1 MSLLF
6 TQVFNMSVSAGYIV
20 LAVLLLRL
28 ALKKAPRWLMLLL
41 WAAVGIRL
49 ICPFTFESLWSLIPS
64 VGQIHPV
71 VALDQHAPQYTE
83 YSGLNVLVTRL
94 NEDLLARPE
103 YDRLALLQSLMPVF
117 AAVWLTGILALT
129 AYSIICCLQVRRSV
143 LTAVRC
149 QDNVYQSEQ
158 VSSPFVFGFIQPKI
172 YLPFQISERN
182 MASVIAHEQAHIHRL
197 DHLWKPVGF
206 LLLTLHWF
214 NPLIWLGYA
223 LFCRDVESACDE
235 RVIRNLDRDARADY
249 AAALLS
255 CGAGKPKI
263 AACPLAFG
271 EVGVKKRIR
280 SVLNYRKP
288 AFWVI
293 AVALAVCLAAAVCFF
308 TEPVSIYHT
317 GVQSVSVKRIND
329 ELIELQ
335 IKHSLCYGRYGV
347 ELQSP
352 QDPMYVPDGAVKY
365 DGSLG
370 KNRILV
376 TFGDDDPAAS
386 LTRQFSFGQVVELP
400 NSPVRLLV
408 KLTNP
413 GSDHGFAL
421 YFGMDEDIQIEEVSG
436 VELDEQGGTIRIPI
450 RILSG
455 SQ

>member
-6 TQVFNMSVSAGYIV
+6 TQIFNMSVSASYIV

-28 ALKKAPRWLMLLL
+28 ALKKAPKWLSLLL
-41 WAAVGIRL
+41 WAVVGLRL
-49 ICPFTFESLWSLIPS
+49 ICPFTFESVWSLIPS
-64 VGQIHPV
+64 LGQIHPV

-83 YSGLNVLVTRL
+83 YSGLNMLVTRL

-103 YDRLALLQSLMPVF
+103 YDRLMLLQRLIPVF
-117 AAVWLTGILALT
+117 AVVWLAGILALT
-129 AYSIICCLQVRRSV
+129 AYSIISCLKVRRSV

-149 QDNVYQSEQ
+149 QDNVYQSEN
-158 VSSPFVFGFIQPKI
+158 VRSPFVFGLIKPKI
-172 YLPFQISERN
+172 YLPFQIGERS
-182 MASVIAHEQAHIHRL
+182 MTSVIAHEQAHIQRL
-197 DHLWKPVGF
+197 DHLWKPLGF
-206 LLLTLHWF
+206 FLLTLHWF
-214 NPLIWLGYA
+214 NPLIWLSYA
-223 LFCRDVESACDE
+223 LFCRDLELACDE

-255 CGAGKPKI
+255 SSVSKPKI

-271 EVGVKKRIR
+271 EVGVQKRIK
-280 SVLNYRKP
+280 SALSYRKP
-288 AFWVI
+288 VLWVT
-293 AVALAVCLAAAVCFF
+293 AVALAVCLVAAVCFF
-308 TEPVSIYHT
+308 TEPVSIYNT
-317 GVQSVSVKRIND
+317 GVQRVSVKRIND

-352 QDPMYVPDGAVKY
+352 QDPMYVPDGAVQY

-376 TFGDDDPAAS
+376 TFGDDDPAVS
-386 LTRQFSFGQVVELP
+386 LVRQFSFGQVVELKNAP
-400 NSPVRLLV
+400 IRILG

-436 VELDEQGGTIRIPI
+436 AELDEQGGTIRIPI
-450 RILSG
+450 RILSD
-455 SQ
+455 

>member
-6 TQVFNMSVSAGYIV
+6 TQIFNMSVSASYIV

-28 ALKKAPRWLMLLL
+28 ALKKAPKWLSLLL

-49 ICPFTFESLWSLIPS
+49 VCPFTFESMWSLIPS
-64 VGQIHPV
+64 LGQIHPV

-83 YSGLNVLVTRL
+83 YSGLNMLVIRL

-103 YDRLALLQSLMPVF
+103 YDRLMLLQRLIPVF
-117 AAVWLTGILALT
+117 AVVWLAGILTLT
-129 AYSIICCLQVRRSV
+129 TYSIISCLKVRRSV

-158 VSSPFVFGFIQPKI
+158 VSSPFVFGLIKPKI
-172 YLPFQISERN
+172 YLPFQIGERS
-182 MASVIAHEQAHIHRL
+182 MTSVIAHEQAHIQRL
-197 DHLWKPVGF
+197 DHLWKPLGF
-206 LLLTLHWF
+206 FLLTLHWF
-214 NPLIWLGYA
+214 NPLIWLSYV
-223 LFCRDVESACDE
+223 LFCRDLELACDE
-235 RVIRNLDRDARADY
+235 RVIRNLGRDARADY

-255 CGAGKPKI
+255 SSVSKPKI

-271 EVGVKKRIR
+271 EVGVQKRIK
-280 SVLNYRKP
+280 SALSYRKP
-288 AFWVI
+288 VLWVT
-293 AVALAVCLAAAVCFF
+293 AVALAVCLVAAVCFF
-308 TEPVSIYHT
+308 TEPVSIYNT
-317 GVQSVSVKRIND
+317 GIQRVSVKRIND

-335 IKHSLCYGRYGV
+335 IKHSLCYSGYSV
-347 ELQSP
+347 KLQSP
-352 QDPMYVPDGAVKY
+352 QDPMYVPDGAVQY

-376 TFGDDDPAAS
+376 TFGDDDPAVS
-386 LTRQFSFGQVVELP
+386 LVRQFSFGEVVELKNAP
-400 NSPVRLLV
+400 IRILG

-436 VELDEQGGTIRIPI
+436 AELDEQGGTIRIPI

-455 SQ
+455 

>member
-6 TQVFNMSVSAGYIV
+6 TQIFNMSVSASYIV

-28 ALKKAPRWLMLLL
+28 ALKKAPKWLSLLL
-41 WAAVGIRL
+41 WAVVGLRL
-49 ICPFTFESLWSLIPS
+49 ICPFTFESVWSLIPRL
-64 VGQIHPV
+64 GQIHPV

-83 YSGLNVLVTRL
+83 YSGLNMLVTRL

-103 YDRLALLQSLMPVF
+103 YDRLMLLQRLIPVF
-117 AAVWLTGILALT
+117 AVLWLAGILALT
-129 AYSIICCLQVRRSV
+129 AYSIISCLKVRRNV

-149 QDNVYQSEQ
+149 QVTVYQSEN
-158 VSSPFVFGFIQPKI
+158 VRSPFVFGLIKPKI
-172 YLPFQISERN
+172 YLPFQIGERS
-182 MASVIAHEQAHIHRL
+182 MTSVIAHEQAHIQRL
-197 DHLWKPVGF
+197 DHLWKPLGF
-206 LLLTLHWF
+206 FLLTLHWF
-214 NPLIWLGYA
+214 NPLIWLSYV
-223 LFCRDVESACDE
+223 LFCRDLELACDE

-255 CGAGKPKI
+255 SSVSKPKI

-271 EVGVKKRIR
+271 EVGVQKRIKAAL
-280 SVLNYRKP
+280 SYRKP
-288 AFWVI
+288 VLWVT
-293 AVALAVCLAAAVCFF
+293 AVALAVCLVAAVCFF
-308 TEPVSIYHT
+308 TEPVSIYNT
-317 GVQSVSVKRIND
+317 GVQRVSVKRIND

-352 QDPMYVPDGAVKY
+352 QDPMYVPDGAVQY

-376 TFGDDDPAAS
+376 TFGDDDPAVS
-386 LTRQFSFGQVVELP
+386 LVRQFSFGQVVELKNAP
-400 NSPVRLLV
+400 IRILG

-436 VELDEQGGTIRIPI
+436 AELDEQGGIIRIPI
-450 RILSG
+450 RILSD
-455 SQ
+455 

>member
-6 TQVFNMSVSAGYIV
+6 TQIFNMSVSASYIV

-28 ALKKAPRWLMLLL
+28 ALKKAPKWLSLLL
-41 WAAVGIRL
+41 WVVVGIRL
-49 ICPFTFESLWSLIPS
+49 VCPFTFESVWSLIPS
-64 VGQIHPV
+64 LGQIHPV

-83 YSGLNVLVTRL
+83 YSGLNMLVTRL

-103 YDRLALLQSLMPVF
+103 YDRLMLLQRLIPVF
-117 AAVWLTGILALT
+117 AVVWLAGILALT
-129 AYSIICCLQVRRSV
+129 AYSIISCLRVRRSV

-158 VSSPFVFGFIQPKI
+158 VSSPFVFGLIKPKI

-182 MASVIAHEQAHIHRL
+182 MASVIAHEQAHIQRL
-197 DHLWKPVGF
+197 DHLWKPLGF
-206 LLLTLHWF
+206 FLLTLHWF
-214 NPLIWLGYA
+214 NPLIWLSYV
-223 LFCRDVESACDE
+223 LFCRDLELACDE

-255 CGAGKPKI
+255 SSVSKPKI

-271 EVGVKKRIR
+271 EVGVQKRIK
-280 SVLNYRKP
+280 SALSYRKP
-288 AFWVI
+288 VLWVT
-293 AVALAVCLAAAVCFF
+293 AVALAVCLVAAVCFF
-308 TEPVSIYHT
+308 TEPVSIYNT
-317 GVQSVSVKRIND
+317 GVQRVSVKRIND

-352 QDPMYVPDGAVKY
+352 QDPMYVPDGAVQY

-376 TFGDDDPAAS
+376 TFGDDDPAVS
-386 LTRQFSFGQVVELP
+386 LVRQFSFGQVVELKNAP
-400 NSPVRLLV
+400 IRILG

-436 VELDEQGGTIRIPI
+436 AELDEQGGIIRIPI
-450 RILSG
+450 RILSD
-455 SQ
+455 

>member
-6 TQVFNMSVSAGYIV
+6 TQIFNMSVSASYIV

-28 ALKKAPRWLMLLL
+28 ALKKAPKWLPLLL
-41 WAAVGIRL
+41 WAVVGIRL
-49 ICPFTFESLWSLIPS
+49 VCPFTFESVWSLIPS
-64 VGQIHPV
+64 LGQIHPV

-83 YSGLNVLVTRL
+83 YSGLNMLVTRL

-103 YDRLALLQSLMPVF
+103 YDRLMLLQRLIPVF
-117 AAVWLTGILALT
+117 AVVWLAGILALT
-129 AYSIICCLQVRRSV
+129 AYSIISCLKVRRNV

-149 QDNVYQSEQ
+149 QDNVYQSEN
-158 VSSPFVFGFIQPKI
+158 VRSPFVFGLIKPKI
-172 YLPFQISERN
+172 YLPFQIGERS
-182 MASVIAHEQAHIHRL
+182 MTSVIAHEQAHIQRL
-197 DHLWKPVGF
+197 DHLWKPLGF
-206 LLLTLHWF
+206 FLLTLHWF
-214 NPLIWLGYA
+214 NPLIWLSYA
-223 LFCRDVESACDE
+223 LFCRDLELACDE

-255 CGAGKPKI
+255 SSVSKPKI

-271 EVGVKKRIR
+271 EVGVQKRIK
-280 SVLNYRKP
+280 SALSYRKP
-288 AFWVI
+288 VLWVT
-293 AVALAVCLAAAVCFF
+293 AVALAVCLVAAVCFF
-308 TEPVSIYHT
+308 TEPVSIYNT
-317 GVQSVSVKRIND
+317 GVQRVSVKRIND

-352 QDPMYVPDGAVKY
+352 QDPMYVPDGAVQY

-376 TFGDDDPAAS
+376 TFGDDDPAVS
-386 LTRQFSFGQVVELP
+386 LVRQFSFGQVVELKNAP
-400 NSPVRLLV
+400 IRILG

-436 VELDEQGGTIRIPI
+436 AELDEQGGIIRIPI
-450 RILSG
+450 RILSD
-455 SQ
+455 

>member
-6 TQVFNMSVSAGYIV
+6 TQIFNMSVSASYIV

-28 ALKKAPRWLMLLL
+28 ALKKAPKWLSLLL

-49 ICPFTFESLWSLIPS
+49 VCPFAFESVWSLIPGL
-64 VGQIHPV
+64 GQIHPV

-83 YSGLNVLVTRL
+83 YSGLNMLVTRL

-103 YDRLALLQSLMPVF
+103 YDRLMLLQRLIPVF
-117 AAVWLTGILALT
+117 AVVWLVGILALT
-129 AYSIICCLQVRRSV
+129 AYSIISCLKVRRSV

-158 VSSPFVFGFIQPKI
+158 VSSPFVFGLIKPKI
-172 YLPFQISERN
+172 YLPFQIGERS
-182 MASVIAHEQAHIHRL
+182 MTSVIAHEQAHIQRL
-197 DHLWKPVGF
+197 DHLWKPLGF
-206 LLLTLHWF
+206 FLLTLHWF
-214 NPLIWLGYA
+214 NPLIWLSYV
-223 LFCRDVESACDE
+223 LFCRDLELACDE
-235 RVIRNLDRDARADY
+235 RVIRNLGRDARADY

-255 CGAGKPKI
+255 CSVSKPKI

-271 EVGVKKRIR
+271 EVGVQKRIK
-280 SVLNYRKP
+280 SALSYRKP
-288 AFWVI
+288 VLWVT
-293 AVALAVCLAAAVCFF
+293 AVALAVCLVAAVCFF
-308 TEPVSIYHT
+308 TEPVSIYNT
-317 GVQSVSVKRIND
+317 GVQRVSVKRIND

-335 IKHSLCYGRYGV
+335 IKHSLCYGGYSV
-347 ELQSP
+347 KLQSP
-352 QDPMYVPDGAVKY
+352 QDPMYVPDGAVQY

-376 TFGDDDPAAS
+376 TFGDDDPAVS
-386 LTRQFSFGQVVELP
+386 LVRQFSFGEVVELKNAP
-400 NSPVRLLV
+400 IRILG

-436 VELDEQGGTIRIPI
+436 AELDEQGGTIRIPI

-455 SQ
+455 

>member
-6 TQVFNMSVSAGYIV
+6 TQIFNMSVSASYIV

-28 ALKKAPRWLMLLL
+28 ALKKAPRWLSLLL
-41 WAAVGIRL
+41 WAVVGLRL
-49 ICPFTFESLWSLIPS
+49 ICPFTFESVWSLIPS
-64 VGQIHPV
+64 LGQIHPV

-83 YSGLNVLVTRL
+83 YSGLNMLVTRL

-103 YDRLALLQSLMPVF
+103 YDRLMLLQRLIPVF
-117 AAVWLTGILALT
+117 AVVWLAGILALT
-129 AYSIICCLQVRRSV
+129 AYSIISCLKVRRSI

-158 VSSPFVFGFIQPKI
+158 VSSPFVFGLIKPKI
-172 YLPFQISERN
+172 YLPFQIGERS
-182 MASVIAHEQAHIHRL
+182 MTSVIAHEQAHIQRL
-197 DHLWKPVGF
+197 DHLWKPLGF
-206 LLLTLHWF
+206 FLLTLHWF
-214 NPLIWLGYA
+214 NPLIWLSYA
-223 LFCRDVESACDE
+223 LFCRDLELACDE

-255 CGAGKPKI
+255 SSVSKPKI

-271 EVGVKKRIR
+271 EVGVQKRIK
-280 SVLNYRKP
+280 SALSYRKP
-288 AFWVI
+288 VLWVT
-293 AVALAVCLAAAVCFF
+293 AVALAVCLVAAVCFF
-308 TEPVSIYHT
+308 TEPVSIYNT
-317 GVQSVSVKRIND
+317 GVQRVSVKRIND

-352 QDPMYVPDGAVKY
+352 QDPMYVPDGAVQY

-376 TFGDDDPAAS
+376 TFGDDDPAVS
-386 LTRQFSFGQVVELP
+386 LVRQFSFGQVVELKNAP
-400 NSPVRLLV
+400 IRILG

-436 VELDEQGGTIRIPI
+436 AELDEQGGTIRIPI
-450 RILSG
+450 RILSD
-455 SQ
+455 

>member
-6 TQVFNMSVSAGYIV
+6 TQIFNMSVSASYIV

-28 ALKKAPRWLMLLL
+28 ALKKAPKWLSLLL
-41 WAAVGIRL
+41 WAVVGIRL
-49 ICPFTFESLWSLIPS
+49 VCPFTFESVWSIIPS
-64 VGQIHPV
+64 LGQIHPV

-83 YSGLNVLVTRL
+83 YSGLNMLVTRL

-103 YDRLALLQSLMPVF
+103 YDLLMLLQRLIPVF
-117 AAVWLTGILALT
+117 AVVWLAGILALT
-129 AYSIICCLQVRRSV
+129 AYSIISCLKVRRSV

-149 QDNVYQSEQ
+149 QDNVYQSEN
-158 VSSPFVFGFIQPKI
+158 VRSPFVFGLIKPKI
-172 YLPFQISERN
+172 YLPFQISERS
-182 MASVIAHEQAHIHRL
+182 MTSVIAHEQAHIQRL
-197 DHLWKPVGF
+197 DHLWKPLGF
-206 LLLTLHWF
+206 FLLTLHWF
-214 NPLIWLGYA
+214 NPLIWLSYV
-223 LFCRDVESACDE
+223 LFCRDLELACDE

-255 CGAGKPKI
+255 SSVSKPKV

-271 EVGVKKRIR
+271 EVGVQKRIK
-280 SVLNYRKP
+280 SALSYRKP
-288 AFWVI
+288 VLWVT
-293 AVALAVCLAAAVCFF
+293 AVALVVCLVAAVCFF
-308 TEPVSIYHT
+308 TEPVSIYNT
-317 GVQSVSVKRIND
+317 GVQRVSVKRIND

-352 QDPMYVPDGAVKY
+352 QDPMYVPDGAVQY

-376 TFGDDDPAAS
+376 TFGDDDPAVS
-386 LTRQFSFGQVVELP
+386 LVRQFSFGEVVELK
-400 NSPVRLLV
+400 NAPVRILG

-436 VELDEQGGTIRIPI
+436 AELDEQGGIIRIPI
-450 RILSG
+450 RILSD
-455 SQ
+455 

>member
-6 TQVFNMSVSAGYIV
+6 TQIFNMSVSASYIV

-28 ALKKAPRWLMLLL
+28 ALKKAPKWLSLLL
-41 WAAVGIRL
+41 WAVVGLRL
-49 ICPFTFESLWSLIPS
+49 VCPFTFESVWSLIPS
-64 VGQIHPV
+64 LGQIHPV

-83 YSGLNVLVTRL
+83 YSGLNMLVTRL

-103 YDRLALLQSLMPVF
+103 YDWLMLLQRLIPVF
-117 AAVWLTGILALT
+117 AVVWLAGILALT
-129 AYSIICCLQVRRSV
+129 TYSIISCLKVRRSV

-158 VSSPFVFGFIQPKI
+158 VSSPFVFGLIKPKI
-172 YLPFQISERN
+172 YLPFQIGERS
-182 MASVIAHEQAHIHRL
+182 MTSVIAHEQAHIQRL
-197 DHLWKPVGF
+197 DHLWKPLGF
-206 LLLTLHWF
+206 FLLTLHWF
-214 NPLIWLGYA
+214 NPLIWLSYA
-223 LFCRDVESACDE
+223 LFCRDLELACDE

-255 CGAGKPKI
+255 SSVSKPKI

-271 EVGVKKRIR
+271 EVGVQKRIK
-280 SVLNYRKP
+280 SALSYRKP
-288 AFWVI
+288 VLWVT
-293 AVALAVCLAAAVCFF
+293 AVALAVCLVAAVCFF
-308 TEPVSIYHT
+308 TEPVSIYNT
-317 GVQSVSVKRIND
+317 GVQRVSVKRIND

-335 IKHSLCYGRYGV
+335 IRYSLCYSGYSV
-347 ELQSP
+347 KLQSP
-352 QDPMYVPDGAVKY
+352 QDPMYVPDGAVQY

-376 TFGDDDPAAS
+376 TFGDDDPAVS
-386 LTRQFSFGQVVELP
+386 LVRQFSFGQVVELKNAP
-400 NSPVRLLV
+400 IRILG

-436 VELDEQGGTIRIPI
+436 AELDEQGGIIRIPI

-455 SQ
+455 

>member
-6 TQVFNMSVSAGYIV
+6 TQIFNMSVSASYIV

-28 ALKKAPRWLMLLL
+28 ALKKAPKWLSLLL
-41 WAAVGIRL
+41 WAVVGLRL
-49 ICPFTFESLWSLIPS
+49 ICPFTFESVWSLIPS
-64 VGQIHPV
+64 LGQIHPV

-83 YSGLNVLVTRL
+83 YSGLNMLVTRL

-103 YDRLALLQSLMPVF
+103 YDRLMLLQRLIPVF
-117 AAVWLTGILALT
+117 AVVWLAGILALT
-129 AYSIICCLQVRRSV
+129 AYSIISCLKVRRSV

-149 QDNVYQSEQ
+149 QDNVYQSEN
-158 VSSPFVFGFIQPKI
+158 VRSPFVFGLIKPKI
-172 YLPFQISERN
+172 YLPFQIGERS
-182 MASVIAHEQAHIHRL
+182 MTSVIAHEQAHIQRL
-197 DHLWKPVGF
+197 DHLWKPLGF
-206 LLLTLHWF
+206 FLLTLHWF
-214 NPLIWLGYA
+214 NPLIWLSYA
-223 LFCRDVESACDE
+223 LFCRDLELACDE

-255 CGAGKPKI
+255 SSVSKPKI

-271 EVGVKKRIR
+271 EVGVQKRIK
-280 SVLNYRKP
+280 SALSYRKP
-288 AFWVI
+288 VLWVT
-293 AVALAVCLAAAVCFF
+293 AVALAVCLVAAVCFF
-308 TEPVSIYHT
+308 TEPVSIYNT
-317 GVQSVSVKRIND
+317 GVQRVSVKRIND

-352 QDPMYVPDGAVKY
+352 QDPMYVPDGAVQY

-376 TFGDDDPAAS
+376 TFGDDDPAVS
-386 LTRQFSFGQVVELP
+386 LVRQFSFGQVVELKNAP
-400 NSPVRLLV
+400 IRILG

-436 VELDEQGGTIRIPI
+436 AELDEQGGIIRIPI

-455 SQ
+455 

>member
-6 TQVFNMSVSAGYIV
+6 TQIFNMSVSASYIV

-28 ALKKAPRWLMLLL
+28 ALKKAPKWLSLLL
-41 WAAVGIRL
+41 WAVVGLRL
-49 ICPFTFESLWSLIPS
+49 ICPFTFESVWSLIPS
-64 VGQIHPV
+64 LGQIHPV

-83 YSGLNVLVTRL
+83 YSGLNMLVTRL

-103 YDRLALLQSLMPVF
+103 YDRLMLLQRLIPVF
-117 AAVWLTGILALT
+117 AVVWLAGILALT
-129 AYSIICCLQVRRSV
+129 AYSIISCLKVRRNV

-149 QDNVYQSEQ
+149 QDNVYQSEN
-158 VSSPFVFGFIQPKI
+158 VRSPFVFGLIKPKI
-172 YLPFQISERN
+172 YLPFQIGERS
-182 MASVIAHEQAHIHRL
+182 MTSVIAHEQAHIQRL
-197 DHLWKPVGF
+197 DHLWKPLGF
-206 LLLTLHWF
+206 FLLTLHWF
-214 NPLIWLGYA
+214 NPLIWLSYA
-223 LFCRDVESACDE
+223 LFCRDLELACDE

-255 CGAGKPKI
+255 SSVSKPKI

-271 EVGVKKRIR
+271 EVGVQKRIK
-280 SVLNYRKP
+280 SALSYRKP
-288 AFWVI
+288 VLWVT
-293 AVALAVCLAAAVCFF
+293 AVALAVCLVAAVCFF
-308 TEPVSIYHT
+308 TEPVSIYNT
-317 GVQSVSVKRIND
+317 GVQRVSVKRIND

-352 QDPMYVPDGAVKY
+352 QDPMYVPDGAVQY

-376 TFGDDDPAAS
+376 TFGDDDPAVS
-386 LTRQFSFGQVVELP
+386 LVRQFSFGQVMELKNAP
-400 NSPVRLLV
+400 IRILG

-436 VELDEQGGTIRIPI
+436 AELDEQGGII
-450 RILSG
+450 RILSD
-455 SQ
+455 

>member
-6 TQVFNMSVSAGYIV
+6 TQIFNMSVSASYIV

-28 ALKKAPRWLMLLL
+28 ALKKAPRWLSLLL
-41 WAAVGIRL
+41 WAVVGLRL
-49 ICPFTFESLWSLIPS
+49 ICPFTFESVWSLIPS
-64 VGQIHPV
+64 LGQIHPV

-83 YSGLNVLVTRL
+83 YSGLNMLVTRL

-103 YDRLALLQSLMPVF
+103 YDRLMLLQRLIPVF
-117 AAVWLTGILALT
+117 AVVWLAGILALT
-129 AYSIICCLQVRRSV
+129 AYSVISCLKVRRNV

-149 QDNVYQSEQ
+149 QDNVYQSEN
-158 VSSPFVFGFIQPKI
+158 VRSPFVFGLIKPKI
-172 YLPFQISERN
+172 YLPFQIGERS
-182 MASVIAHEQAHIHRL
+182 MTSVIAHEQAHIQRL
-197 DHLWKPVGF
+197 DHLWKPLGF
-206 LLLTLHWF
+206 FLLTLHWF
-214 NPLIWLGYA
+214 NPLIWLSYA
-223 LFCRDVESACDE
+223 LFCRDLELACDE

-255 CGAGKPKI
+255 SSVSKPKI

-271 EVGVKKRIR
+271 EVGVQKRIK
-280 SVLNYRKP
+280 SALSYRKP
-288 AFWVI
+288 VLWVT
-293 AVALAVCLAAAVCFF
+293 AVALAVCLVAAVCFF
-308 TEPVSIYHT
+308 TEPVSIYNT
-317 GVQSVSVKRIND
+317 GVQRVSVKRIND

-352 QDPMYVPDGAVKY
+352 QDPMYVPDGAVQY

-376 TFGDDDPAAS
+376 TFGDDDPAVS
-386 LTRQFSFGQVVELP
+386 LVRQFSFGQVVELKNAP
-400 NSPVRLLV
+400 IRILG

-436 VELDEQGGTIRIPI
+436 AELDEQGGIIRIPI

-455 SQ
+455 

>member
-6 TQVFNMSVSAGYIV
+6 TQIFNMSVSASYIV

-28 ALKKAPRWLMLLL
+28 ALKKAPKWLSLLL
-41 WAAVGIRL
+41 WAVVGLRL
-49 ICPFTFESLWSLIPS
+49 ICPFTFESVWSLIPS
-64 VGQIHPV
+64 LGQIHPV

-83 YSGLNVLVTRL
+83 YSGLNMLVTRL

-103 YDRLALLQSLMPVF
+103 YDRLMLLQRLIPVF
-117 AAVWLTGILALT
+117 AVVWLAGILALT
-129 AYSIICCLQVRRSV
+129 AYSIISCLKVRRNV

-149 QDNVYQSEQ
+149 QDNVYQSEN
-158 VSSPFVFGFIQPKI
+158 VRSPFVFGLIKPKI
-172 YLPFQISERN
+172 YLPFQIGERS
-182 MASVIAHEQAHIHRL
+182 MTSVIAHEQAHIQRL
-197 DHLWKPVGF
+197 DHLWKPLGF
-206 LLLTLHWF
+206 FLLTLHWF
-214 NPLIWLGYA
+214 NPLIWLSYA
-223 LFCRDVESACDE
+223 LFCRDLELACDE

-255 CGAGKPKI
+255 SSVSKPKI

-271 EVGVKKRIR
+271 EVGVQKRIK
-280 SVLNYRKP
+280 SALSYRKP
-288 AFWVI
+288 VLWVT
-293 AVALAVCLAAAVCFF
+293 AVALAVCLVAAVCFF
-308 TEPVSIYHT
+308 TEPVSIYNT
-317 GVQSVSVKRIND
+317 GVQRVSVKRIND

-352 QDPMYVPDGAVKY
+352 QDPMYVPDGAVQY

-376 TFGDDDPAAS
+376 TFGDDDPAVS
-386 LTRQFSFGQVVELP
+386 LVRQFSFGQVVELKNAP
-400 NSPVRLLV
+400 IRILG

-436 VELDEQGGTIRIPI
+436 AELDEQGGTIRIPI
-450 RILSG
+450 RILSD
-455 SQ
+455 